1 MNVKFTQSLDLIP
14 SASAS
19 VPSISYSKSE
29 PSITAVAAAET
40 SISASVYLPPL
51 VALQAQA
58 VTVTDVAL
66 VEQSKGLESSLVASD
81 VFSINLTAPSL
92 ASSVTADSG
101 EIKVINSSV
110 DFDLSDADVDPD
122 PVVVAS
128 SPVIQPGK
136 SVPSDAVTAADSAVN
151 QPGKAVPDDTVTA
164 GDVITTKAINPAIP
178 SAVTAGD
185 TDAKA
190 INPAIPSTVTVASS
204 PSLEPEKILG
214 SDVTMS
220 SVPTKIFTSSVD
232 FDMSDDD
239 VDPDPVT
246 ATDVPVLGPGKSIPD
261 AVTAASSDVKSVT
274 TAPGSNVTAAS
285 SPVNQPSKPI
295 PDDAVTA
302 DDTVDLTP
310 GRGLSSDITM
320 ASVLNT
326 FTYNKNQPNAV
337 TAGDSIVTTLTL
349 GSQTRPLSQVF
360 MSDGETGFIH
370 SPRNIDVPCYDDL
383 LGNVHSFV
391 NAYRVHS
398 DECADSTRYEAHT
411 GVLGAPGL
419 VNEPIMNGGLITYPD
434 TSGAGFV
441 VDFHYPTLTI
451 GNYMA
456 NIALIN

>member
-19 VPSISYSKSE
+19 VPSISYVKSE

-40 SISASVYLPPL
+40 SISVSVYLPPL
-51 VALQAQA
+51 TPLQALSVTATDVLNTFA
-58 VTVTDVAL
+58 VT
-66 VEQSKGLESSLVASD
+66 KGLTESLVASD
-81 VFSINLTAPSL
+81 AISMNFAITP
-92 ASSVTADSG
+92 ASSV
-101 EIKVINSSV
+101 IV
-110 DFDLSDADVDPD
+110 D
-122 PVVVAS
+122 
-128 SPVIQPGK
+128 
-136 SVPSDAVTAADSAVN
+136 
-151 QPGKAVPDDTVTA
+151 
-164 GDVITTKAINPAIP
+164 
-178 SAVTAGD
+178 
-185 TDAKA
+185 
-190 INPAIPSTVTVASS
+190 
-204 PSLEPEKILG
+204 
-214 SDVTMS
+214 
-220 SVPTKIFTSSVD
+220 SVPTKIFNSSVD

-246 ATDVPVLGPGKSIPD
+246 ATDAASLGPGKSVPDTVTAASSIVNQPSKSIPGDTVTVGDTIGSKAINPALSSTLTMGDSDAKDVNSAIPSTATIASSPVLEPEKILGSAVTVDSTLSKVFVSSVDFDMSDADVDPDPATATDAVVIGPGKSIPD
-261 AVTAASSDVKSVT
+261 TVTAASSDVKSVT
-274 TAPGSNVTAAS
+274 SARGSSVTAAS
-285 SPVNQPSKPI
+285 SISNQPDKPI
-295 PDDAVTA
+295 TGDDVTMGDA
-302 DDTVDLTP
+302 VDLTP
-310 GRGLSSDITM
+310 GRGISSAITM
-320 ASVLNT
+320 ASLLNT
-326 FTYNKNQPNAV
+326 FHYNKNQPNAV

-349 GSQTRPLSQVF
+349 GTQERPLSQVF
-360 MSDGETGFIH
+360 MSDGESGFIH

>member
-14 SASAS
+14 SATAS
-19 VPSISYSKSE
+19 VPSISYTKSE

-40 SISASVYLPPL
+40 SISVSVYLPPL
-51 VALQAQA
+51 TALQTQE
-58 VTVTDVAL
+58 VTATDVLNTIAIT
-66 VEQSKGLESSLVASD
+66 KGITESLVASD
-81 VFSINLTAPSL
+81 VLSMNFTLPSL
-92 ASSVTADSG
+92 ASSVTVDSAPSK
-101 EIKVINSSV
+101 IFNSSV
-110 DFDLSDADVDPD
+110 DFDMSDDDVDPD
-122 PVVVAS
+122 PVTVT
-128 SPVIQPGK
+128 
-136 SVPSDAVTAADSAVN
+136 DAVSLTPGRDFSNDITAADSAVN
-151 QPGKAVPDDTVTA
+151 QPGKTVPDAVTA
-164 GDVITTKAINPAIP
+164 GDTDTKAINPAIP

-204 PSLEPEKILG
+204 TSLEPVKTLG

-246 ATDVPVLGPGKSIPD
+246 ASDAVVTGPGKSIPD
-261 AVTAASSDVKSVT
+261 TVTAASSDVKSVT

-285 SPVNQPSKPI
+285 SLSNQPNKPI
-295 PDDAVTA
+295 TGDAVA
-302 DDTVDLTP
+302 VSDVVDLTP
-310 GRGLSSDITM
+310 GRGLSSAITM

-326 FTYNKNQPNAV
+326 FSYNKNEPDAV

-370 SPRNIDVPCYDDL
+370 TPRNIPVPCYNDL
-383 LGNVHSFV
+383 LGNVHSLV

-411 GVLGAPGL
+411 GTIGAPGL
-419 VNEPIMNGGLITYPD
+419 VNEPIMNDGLITYPD

-451 GNYMA
+451 GAYMA